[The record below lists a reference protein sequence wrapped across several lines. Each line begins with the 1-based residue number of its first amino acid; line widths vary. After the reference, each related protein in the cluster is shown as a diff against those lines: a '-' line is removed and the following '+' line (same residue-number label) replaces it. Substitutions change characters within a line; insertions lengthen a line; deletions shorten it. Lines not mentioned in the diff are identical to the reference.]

1 MFLFDTEQKV
11 ASIGGIKI
19 GGQPGENPTVLIGS
33 MFHKGDRLIESR
45 RERKFDREKAREYI
59 RRQEELSL
67 QTGVPGMMDIVAN
80 SGEEFKSYIDFFVE
94 STDMPFA
101 IDAWNLAPKLEAAR
115 FVAELGLV
123 DRLLYN
129 SITPWGANNR
139 EEVAEIAAIGVKN
152 VVLCV
157 FDNDD
162 PTPSGRV
169 NSLTK
174 LMEVV
179 REGHFEGVLVDT
191 SVLNLPSTSFTL
203 LANYEVKKQFGLP
216 TGCAVANGTYA
227 WKEAREKWD
236 NWGFAGLD
244 AAAHGI
250 AAVLWS
256 DFLLYGPAVNARWV
270 FPAVAAADL
279 MTSMLFYREA
289 GAVPSNPGHP
299 LHRLFPDF
307 VDKLTNVNKLSG

>member
-1 MFLFDTEQKV
+1 MFLLEAQQKV
-11 ASIGGIKI
+11 ASIGGIKV

-33 MFHKGDRLIESR
+33 MFHKGDRLIQSR
-45 RERKFDREKAREYI
+45 RERKFDRVKAREYI
-59 RRQEELSL
+59 LRQEELSRE
-67 QTGVPGMMDIVAN
+67 TAIPCMMDIVAN
-80 SGEEFKSYIDFFVE
+80 SGDEFKSYIDFFVE
-94 STDMPFA
+94 TTDMPFA

-115 FVAELGLV
+115 FVAELGLL

-139 EEVAEIAAIGVKN
+139 EEVAAIADLGVKN

-157 FDNDD
+157 FDSDD

-169 NSLTK
+169 KALGG

-179 REGHFEGVLVDT
+179 KEGSFDNILVDT

-203 LANYEVKKQFGLP
+203 LANREVKRQFGFP
-216 TGCAVANGTYA
+216 TGCAVSNGTYS
-227 WKEAREKWD
+227 WRLAREEWGT
-236 NWGFAGLD
+236 WGFAGLD
-244 AAAHGI
+244 ASAHGI

-256 DFLLYGPAVNARWV
+256 DFLFYGPAVNARWV

-279 MTSMLFYREA
+279 MLSALYYHET
-289 GAVPSNPGHP
+289 GTVPENPEHP
-299 LHRLFPDF
+299 LYRLFPDF
-307 VDKLTNVNKLSG
+307 AGKLLSSR